1 MAKIQVTAYEFYGLT
16 NPVKD
21 MISQYHRIIESSELE
36 EIFKGHL
43 VQLPFNEQGHLQLD
57 HIAQSSTFTI

>member
-1 MAKIQVTAYEFYGLT
+1 MLQTTGKVDRE
-16 NPVKD
+16 VKEEKEG
-21 MISQYHRIIESSELE
+21 MQTRNVRIMESSELE

-43 VQLPFNEQGHLQLD
+43 VQLPSNEQGHLPLD